1 LCNLLFGT
9 AIGRLGEKTWVKQIV
24 KKVKVIVYFIQQH
37 HLPFAIF
44 CCCETNLMLQNP
56 TNTQFAT
63 NFLMIEW
70 LLKLRFVV
78 EQTIIYPKWTTFVN
92 TLHNTH

>member
-37 HLPFAIF
+37 HLPFTIF

-63 NFLMIEW
+63 NLLMIEW
-70 LLKLRFVV
+70 LLKLSLVV
-78 EQTIIYPKWTTFVN
+78 EQTIIYPK
-92 TLHNTH
+92 